1 MQCVPNLIFLLE
13 IVFLRFIFQGF
24 MERIRIK
31 RRGDSARVRL
41 AIGEIIFVKGRVVGV
56 IRGRVRFWRIC
67 RSLVLMWRWV
77 NWGFS
82 ESM

>member
-1 MQCVPNLIFLLE
+1 LE
-13 IVFLRFIFQGF
+13 IIFIRVIFKGF

-31 RRGDSARVRL
+31 RRGDYARVRL

-56 IRGRVRFWRIC
+56 MRRRVRFWRIC

-77 NWGFS
+77 SWGFS